1 MKIDRVKDNQTL
13 LNLLLLIHLTGTK
26 LQKVYVPV
34 LTTFPHENNS
44 FSSFGI
50 LPTNKTSIKHLL
62 LALMYSNLMIHEN
75 GFALF
80 GMVNVSARFVPESLY
95 FAYCCAKIFY

>member
-1 MKIDRVKDNQTL
+1 
-13 LNLLLLIHLTGTK
+13 
-26 LQKVYVPV
+26 
-34 LTTFPHENNS
+34 
-44 FSSFGI
+44 
-50 LPTNKTSIKHLL
+50 
-62 LALMYSNLMIHEN
+62 MIHEN